1 MNDMGLLGSAVGASR
16 RAAGFVDSLSPPHTR
31 REWQAAIRL
40 ATLSGCLFAFALLWM
55 FSTRANA
62 APSTGRTPQVVLADD
77 SRRAA
82 ASAAH
87 VVASS
92 LEHTVRDAGSHA
104 SGGFDAA
111 SASASNGN
119 RPTPFDE
126 SGQRSRSAA
135 IARQPWLWALSSA
148 VVVALIGTCL
158 LRAALRRATGQCQ
171 AITNERACRCELTEA
186 AESAHP
192 TEPEHEHEHEPFE
205 QSYLDALSGEGI
217 DLPAF
222 LTGWRRAMDDDLYAL
237 ASALHCQRDP
247 IHVCGLLHR
256 LSGAVGLVGA
266 RGLME
271 ALRRASVSP
280 LDHDTGLIEALIHRA
295 RNLVKQLETSH
306 LARRNSQP

>member
-16 RAAGFVDSLSPPHTR
+16 RAAAFVDSLSPPHTR

-62 APSTGRTPQVVLADD
+62 APSTGRTQQVVLADD

-87 VVASS
+87 VVTSS

-119 RPTPFDE
+119 GPTVFDE

-171 AITNERACRCELTEA
+171 AITNERACSCESTEA
-186 AESAHP
+186 ADPAEPADP
-192 TEPEHEHEHEPFE
+192 TEPEPFE
-205 QSYLDALSGEGI
+205 RSYLDALSGEGI